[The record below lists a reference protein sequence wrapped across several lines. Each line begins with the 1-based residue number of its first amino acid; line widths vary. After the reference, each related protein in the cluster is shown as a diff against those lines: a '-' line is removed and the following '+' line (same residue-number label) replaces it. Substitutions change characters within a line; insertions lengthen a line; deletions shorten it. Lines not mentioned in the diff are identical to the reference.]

1 MRDLSIEAVTLI
13 VNISKAAPLA
23 SVAARRNSK
32 ALEKTIELGE
42 AEPHHSRIARLL
54 KLLGKQ
60 HNVTFRLALL
70 ELQIDKEACAEQ
82 IREIV
87 GALFRS
93 GANHPETGDVFL
105 PIVPHDGHDKN
116 RKFKMVKLW
125 AVHVPSSVT
134 DDPRYFLEM
143 LLLECGCFQEER
155 NVVKRCLRMDLLFS
169 QAVPT
174 VEEFHLVRVKDIER
188 NGYNFTDG
196 CGRVSQKLFS
206 AMKERFTVL
215 VGSHLIPAECSACVI
230 RVLGYKG
237 LVYVDLTL
245 TGSVLVLPESMR
257 KFATPF
263 VDDMTTVP
271 DGATPSR
278 LLRCKG
284 CPIEVVEWS
293 RKTEA
298 SVPQQIM
305 MLLEAR
311 NPKATMSVLESAEK
325 ALGQLHDKTEFFRAE
340 ALKRAQRNFI
350 KHGASQKFMDSTEVC
365 LRKLHLGCSPDSD
378 THLKKH
384 ILKIAKS
391 HAAKL
396 TKKVHMRAS
405 WYVLQVPD
413 WTGTLPPKH
422 CLAPWVKPGSFL
434 TFAKCPCYEPGNVRR
449 VKVANPADYPE
460 LQHLKDVLVLSTQG
474 ERPESDMAAGADYDG
489 DKPFVSTH
497 PDLVPLHDVT
507 PQTYGAV
514 KPHTPPAAADA
525 GSEKDLL
532 HYVMSNLDSTLGFL
546 DYHMMKLAAKG
557 SDRMDT
563 KNYKSLAY
571 MFSQEV
577 DAPKTGCR
585 VSKDDIDAKVGNSTG
600 NKEFQFQCFELDDF
614 NNLSEK
620 SGRQDK
626 EKVIGSTLVS
636 KVFSKAKDV
645 YDKLNGEELSLKP
658 PHMLDPKLNAAWE
671 KIPTAR
677 RDVLRQAGKRIY
689 SKFKMEAS
697 AVMQY
702 GNSRRKHHNVVREVV
717 NQYLDQQKQSNPYS
731 RFLEALYDKFL
742 DEVRHLASPGSAAPG
757 EEMALALYME
767 KYDGLVRSGASDSN
781 DFPWCIVGKELLQI
795 VEKGC
800 LAIPT
805 VPHRLPH
812 GFAAHRQRR
821 SGRSDGGRTTHKG

>member
-1 MRDLSIEAVTLI
+1 MQDLSIEAVTLI
-13 VNISKAAPLA
+13 VNVSIATPLA
-23 SVAARRNSK
+23 SGAAKRNSK

-42 AEPHHSRIARLL
+42 TEPHHSRIARLL
-54 KLLGKQ
+54 KLLGKN
-60 HNVTFRLALL
+60 HNVTFKLALL
-70 ELQIDKEACAEQ
+70 ELRIDKEARAEQ
-82 IREIV
+82 VREIV
-87 GALFRS
+87 GALIRD

-116 RKFKMVKLW
+116 RKFNMGKLW
-125 AVHVPSSVT
+125 AVHVPGSVT

-143 LLLECGCFQEER
+143 LLLECGCFQQER

-169 QAVPT
+169 QTVPT
-174 VEEFHLVRVKDIER
+174 VEEFDLVRINDIER

-196 CGRVSQKLFS
+196 CGRISQQLFS
-206 AMKERFTVL
+206 AMQERFTVL
-215 VGSHLIPAECSACVI
+215 VDGHLIPSDCSACII

-278 LLRCKG
+278 MLRCVG

-298 SVPQQIM
+298 NVPQQIM

-311 NPKATMSVLESAEK
+311 NPEASTSVLGSVEK
-325 ALGQLHDKTEFFRAE
+325 ALGQLQDQTEFFRVE
-340 ALKRAQRNFI
+340 ALKRMERKFN
-350 KHGASQKFMDSTEVC
+350 KHGTSQKLWDSTDVC
-365 LRKLHLGCSPDSD
+365 LRKLHLGYSPHID
-378 THLKKH
+378 THLKKN
-384 ILKIAKS
+384 ILKVAKS

-396 TKKVHMRAS
+396 TKKVHVSDS

-422 CLAPWVKPGSFL
+422 CLAPWEKPGSL
-434 TFAKCPCYEPGNVRR
+434 LAFAKCPCYEPGNVRR
-449 VKVANPADYPE
+449 VKIANPVDYPQ
-460 LQHLKDVLVLSTQG
+460 LQHLKDVLVISTQG

-489 DKPFVSTH
+489 DKPFVSTN
-497 PDLVPLHDVT
+497 PALVPQNDVT
-507 PQTYGAV
+507 PQTYGAA
-514 KPHTPPAAADA
+514 KPHTSPAGADA
-525 GSEKDLL
+525 GLEKDLL
-532 HYVMSNLDSTLGFL
+532 HYVMSNLDSTLGYL

-557 SDRMDT
+557 PERMRTDT
-563 KNYKSLAY
+563 YKSLAY

-585 VSKDDIDAKVGNSTG
+585 VSKDDVDAKVGTLTG
-600 NKEFQFQCFELDDF
+600 YKEFQFQCFELDDF

-620 SGRQDK
+620 PGRQDK
-626 EKVIGSTLVS
+626 DKVIGSTLVS
-636 KVFSKAKDV
+636 KVFAKAKDA
-645 YDKLNGEELSLKP
+645 YDKLNGEELSLEAPK
-658 PHMLDPKLNAAWE
+658 MLDPKLKPAWDE
-671 KIPTAR
+671 IPRDR
-677 RDVLRQAGKRIY
+677 REVLRQAARRIY
-689 SKFKMEAS
+689 SKFKMEAKD
-697 AVMQY
+697 VMQY
-702 GNSRRKHHNVVREVV
+702 ETSRRKHHNVVRAVV
-717 NQYLDQQKQSNPYS
+717 YQYLDQQKQSSPYS
-731 RFLEALYDKFL
+731 RFLQQLYDKFE
-742 DEVRHLASPGSAAPG
+742 DEVRHLASPGSEAPK
-757 EEMALALYME
+757 EELALALYIE
-767 KYDGLVRSGASDSN
+767 KYEGLVSSGAPDSN
-781 DFPWCIVGKELLQI
+781 EFPWCIVGKELLQI

-805 VPHRLPH
+805 VPNRLRH

-821 SGRSDGGRTTHKG
+821 SG